1 MNKVIRKLLLIFL
14 SIFIFL
20 PIGVNA
26 SEVVDIHLFYSSSCS
41 HCKNEK
47 EYLNKLL
54 ESDKNIKIHLYRVNE
69 IDDYENVELWDKVQ
83 DILNTKKGYIPYTVI
98 GSQHIVG
105 FANYTKAN
113 IEKAISSCREEGCYD
128 IVSGIKDGKIT
139 KENID
144 EYMTEDDESD
154 KKNDTETVPI
164 LGEIDPKD
172 VSLPLLAIIMGL
184 VDGFNPCAMWV
195 LLFLISMLLGMKD
208 RKKMMYLGSL
218 FIVASASVYLL
229 FMVAWLN
236 IVINVTSVKWVQ
248 ILIAVVALIG
258 GLINIRSYIKSIGQ
272 DSGCTVVDDNKRKK
286 IFGKIKKFTSEKSLF
301 LASVGVVL
309 LAISVNVVELAC
321 SAGLPVLFTNILAI
335 NEVGTNLSSIYILI
349 YIFFFMLDDLIVFN
363 VAMFT
368 LKVTGVT
375 TKYTKYTH
383 LIGGIIMLLI
393 GILLILKPEWIMFN
407 F

>member
-1 MNKVIRKLLLIFL
+1 MNKYFRKLLLFL
-14 SIFIFL
+14 ISIFIFF
-20 PIGVNA
+20 PISVSA
-26 SEVVDIHLFYSSSCS
+26 TEVIDIHLFYSKSCS
-41 HCKNEK
+41 HCKAEK
-47 EYLNKLL
+47 EYLSELSKKDSSINVHLY
-54 ESDKNIKIHLYRVNE
+54 EVTSDK
-69 IDDYENVELWDKVQ
+69 ENSDLLDKVQ
-83 DILNTKKGYIPYTVI
+83 KLIDGESPYVPYTVI
-98 GSQHIVG
+98 GSKYKVGFSNSTKVELENIILSYKDDGYVDIVG
-105 FANYTKAN
+105 
-113 IEKAISSCREEGCYD
+113 
-128 IVSGIKDGKIT
+128 GIIDGTIT
-139 KENID
+139 EDNID
-144 EYMTEDDESD
+144 KYLEKTSVEVDDDVSI
-154 KKNDTETVPI
+154 PL
-164 LGEIDPKD
+164 LGKVDPKD
-172 VSLPLLAIIMGL
+172 VSIPVIAIIMGL

-236 IVINVTSVKWVQ
+236 IVINVTSIKWVQ

-272 DSGCTVVDDNKRKK
+272 DSGCTVVDDKKRKK
-286 IFGKIKKFTSEKSLF
+286 IFGKIKKFTSEKSLL
-301 LASVGVVL
+301 LASMGVVL

-335 NEVGTNLSSIYILI
+335 NNVGTDLSSIYILI

-363 VAMFT
+363 IAMFT

>member
-1 MNKVIRKLLLIFL
+1 MNKCIINKLLLFLIAIFL
-14 SIFIFL
+14 FL
-20 PIGVNA
+20 PVSVSA
-26 SEVVDIHLFYSSSCS
+26 DEVIDIHLFYSSSCP
-41 HCKNEK
+41 HCKQEK
-47 EYLNKLL
+47 EYLNTLSKN
-54 ESDKNIKIHLYRVNE
+54 DKSIKVHLYEVSKDKDNS
-69 IDDYENVELWDKVQ
+69 DLLDKVQ
-83 DILNTKKGYIPYTVI
+83 KLIDGESPYVPYTVI
-98 GSQHIVG
+98 GSKYKVGFSNSTKVELENIISSYKESGYVDIVG
-105 FANYTKAN
+105 
-113 IEKAISSCREEGCYD
+113 
-128 IVSGIKDGKIT
+128 GIIDGSIT
-139 KENID
+139 SENID
-144 EYMTEDDESD
+144 KYLEKTSVEVD
-154 KKNDTETVPI
+154 NDVSIPL
-164 LGEIDPKD
+164 LGKVDPKD
-172 VSLPLLAIIMGL
+172 VSIPIIAIIMGL

-229 FMVAWLN
+229 FMIAWLN
-236 IVINVTSVKWVQ
+236 IVINITSIKWVQ
-248 ILIAVVALIG
+248 ILIAIVALIG
-258 GLINIRSYIKSIGQ
+258 GFINIKSYVKSLGK

-286 IFGKIKKFTSEKSLF
+286 IFGKIKKFTSEKSLI

-335 NEVGTNLSSIYILI
+335 NNVGTDLSSIYILI

-363 VAMFT
+363 IAMFT

>member
-1 MNKVIRKLLLIFL
+1 MNKFVRKLLLFL
-14 SIFIFL
+14 ISIFIFL
-20 PIGVNA
+20 PFSVRA
-26 SEVVDIHLFYSSSCS
+26 TEVIDIHLFYSSSCP
-41 HCKNEK
+41 HCKSEK
-47 EYLNKLL
+47 EYLNELSKND
-54 ESDKNIKIHLYRVNE
+54 ESIKVHLYEVSKDKDNSA
-69 IDDYENVELWDKVQ
+69 LLDKVQ
-83 DILNTKKGYIPYTVI
+83 KLIDGESPYVPYTVI
-98 GSQHIVG
+98 GSKYKVGFSNSTKVELENIISSYKEEGYVDIVG
-105 FANYTKAN
+105 
-113 IEKAISSCREEGCYD
+113 
-128 IVSGIKDGKIT
+128 GIIDGSIT
-139 KENID
+139 SDNID
-144 EYMTEDDESD
+144 KYLEKTNVEVDDDVSI
-154 KKNDTETVPI
+154 PL
-164 LGEIDPKD
+164 LGKVDPKD
-172 VSLPLLAIIMGL
+172 VSIPIIAIIMGL
-184 VDGFNPCAMWV
+184 VDGFNPCAMWI

-208 RKKMMYLGSL
+208 RKRMMYLGSL

-236 IVINVTSVKWVQ
+236 IVINVTSIKWVQ
-248 ILIAVVALIG
+248 ILIAIVALIG
-258 GLINIRSYIKSIGQ
+258 GLINIRSYIKSLGQ

-286 IFGKIKKFTSEKSLF
+286 IFGKIKKFTSEKSLI

-335 NEVGTNLSSIYILI
+335 NNVGTNLSSIYILI

-383 LIGGIIMLLI
+383 LIGGLIMLLI
-393 GILLILKPEWIMFN
+393 GILLIIKPEWVMFN

>member
-1 MNKVIRKLLLIFL
+1 MNKHFRKLLLFL
-14 SIFIFL
+14 ISIFIFF
-20 PIGVNA
+20 PISVSA
-26 SEVVDIHLFYSSSCS
+26 TEVIDIHLFYSKSCS
-41 HCKNEK
+41 HCKAEK
-47 EYLNKLL
+47 EYLSELSKKDSSINV
-54 ESDKNIKIHLYRVNE
+54 HLYEVTN
-69 IDDYENVELWDKVQ
+69 DKENSALLDKVQ
-83 DILNTKKGYIPYTVI
+83 KLIDGESPYVPYTVI
-98 GSQHIVG
+98 GSKYKVGFSNSTKVELENIISSYKDDGYVDIVG
-105 FANYTKAN
+105 
-113 IEKAISSCREEGCYD
+113 
-128 IVSGIKDGKIT
+128 GIIDGTIT
-139 KENID
+139 KDNID
-144 EYMTEDDESD
+144 KYLEKTDVEVDDDVSI
-154 KKNDTETVPI
+154 PL
-164 LGEIDPKD
+164 LGKVDPKD
-172 VSLPLLAIIMGL
+172 ASIPIIAIIMGL

-236 IVINVTSVKWVQ
+236 IVINVTSIKWVQ

-258 GLINIRSYIKSIGQ
+258 GLINIKSYIKSLGQ
-272 DSGCTVVDDNKRKK
+272 DSGCTVVDDKKRKK
-286 IFGKIKKFTSEKSLF
+286 IFGKIKKFTSEKSLI

-309 LAISVNVVELAC
+309 LAMSVNVVELAC

-383 LIGGIIMLLI
+383 LIGGIIMLLV
-393 GILLILKPEWIMFN
+393 GILLIFKPEWIMFN